1 MSPSY
6 IDGDIVLISSF
17 LDYYKDDVVVLDLPK
32 IGYVIKR
39 IKDFKEGKIVLKGDN
54 EKLHS
59 SICDQLHN
67 KEDIIGKVVSLKY
80 QAEFLA

>member
-6 IDGDIVLISSF
+6 KDGEIVLINSSPN
-17 LDYYKDDVVVLDLPK
+17 YYEDDVVVLELPK

-39 IKDFKEGKIVLKGDN
+39 IKGFKEGKIVLKGDN

-59 SICDQLHN
+59 SVCDQLHN
-67 KEDIIGKVVSLKY
+67 KEEIIGKVVSLKY
-80 QAEFLA
+80 

>member
-6 IDGDIVLISSF
+6 IDGDIVLINSSPN
-17 LDYYKDDVVVLDLPK
+17 YYEDDVVVLELPK

-39 IKDFKEGKIVLKGDN
+39 IKGFKEGKIVLKGDN

-67 KEDIIGKVVSLKY
+67 KEDIIGKVVSFKY
-80 QAEFLA
+80 

>member
-6 IDGDIVLISSF
+6 KDGEIVLINSSPN
-17 LDYYKDDVVVLDLPK
+17 YYEGDVVVLELPK

-39 IKDFKEGKIVLKGDN
+39 IKGFKEGKIVLKGDN

-59 SICDQLHN
+59 SVCDQLHN
-67 KEDIIGKVVSLKY
+67 KEEIIGKVVSSKY
-80 QAEFLA
+80 

>member
-6 IDGDIVLISSF
+6 KDGEIVLINSSPT
-17 LDYYKDDVVVLDLPK
+17 YYEDDVVVLELPK

-39 IKDFKEGKIVLKGDN
+39 IKGFKEGKIVLKGDN

-59 SICDQLHN
+59 SVCDQLHN
-67 KEDIIGKVVSLKY
+67 KEEIIGKVVSSKY
-80 QAEFLA
+80 